1 MQQSG
6 NGVDLDLAD
15 QRSAAV
21 KGNAGRP
28 KTPAGYGR
36 PARPIPPTLEIALAE
51 LSAKA

>member
-1 MQQSG
+1 MQLSG
-6 NGVDLDLAD
+6 NGMDLDRAD

-28 KTPAGYGR
+28 KTPVGYGR
-36 PARPIPPTLEIALAE
+36 PTRPIPPTLDIALAE